1 MHTTM
6 QGAGGVGGLLAV
18 SRNGAW
24 HFPFYD
30 DNGNITTYVKEQ
42 GAIVAEYAYDAFG
55 EIIAQSGT
63 MDDAFPH
70 RFSTKYYDSETGLY
84 YYGYRFYSPDFHRW
98 VNRDP
103 IAEEGGVNLY
113 AFCGNNGV
121 KRVDVLGLSDLT
133 IILGPHINLRVA
145 SSRGIVGAMRERFPT
160 RADCLLCMGAPRRSP
175 VFSTCQA
182 FAS

>member
-133 IILGPHINLRVA
+133 IILGPHI
-145 SSRGIVGAMRERFPT
+145 
-160 RADCLLCMGAPRRSP
+160 
-175 VFSTCQA
+175 
-182 FAS
+182 